1 MKPILFPK
9 NVDNVSQMKYIHLF
23 SKRLP
28 FLWKGGKKQ
37 DFLEKGGK
45 KLVFLEKGGK
55 KQWGKKAGREKSR
68 APKKTCSVSCC
79 HTQKG

>member
-1 MKPILFPK
+1 MKPILLPK
-9 NVDNVSQMKYIHLF
+9 NVDNVSQMKYSHLF

-28 FLWKGGKKQ
+28 FLWKGGKAGY
-37 DFLEKGGK
+37 FGKGGK

-68 APKKTCSVSCC
+68 APFSALR
-79 HTQKG
+79 